1 MPPVVLW
8 SVVVLFPVFEIA
20 LARIKRANAQTSQ
33 LEDRG
38 SLRLLWIAITI
49 GVTLAVVVQW
59 VPSARLPGSA
69 QMYRLVGSAL
79 ILVGLALRLASVLT
93 LGRLF
98 TVNVAIHS
106 DHPVVEKGPYR
117 FVRHPSYS
125 GLLLAFIGLGVSF
138 QSWLS
143 ILVLLVPI
151 VLAVVNRV
159 ATEER
164 ALLSFLGPP
173 YTAYC
178 ARTKRF
184 IPWVV

>member
-1 MPPVVLW
+1 MSSVALW

-20 LARIKRANAQTSQ
+20 LARIKRANTKTSQ

-38 SLRLLWIAITI
+38 SLRLLWIAITT
-49 GVTLAVVVQW
+49 GVTLAVAAQW
-59 VPSARLPGSA
+59 VPFARLPGSV
-69 QMYRLVGSAL
+69 QLYRFVGSAL
-79 ILVGLALRLASVLT
+79 ILAGLTLRSVSILT

-125 GLLLAFIGLGVSF
+125 GLLLAFVGLGVF
-138 QSWLS
+138 FASWLS
-143 ILVLLVPI
+143 ILLLLVPI

-159 ATEER
+159 VKEER
-164 ALLSFLGPP
+164 ALLSFLGAP
-173 YTAYC
+173 YAAYC

-184 IPWVV
+184 VPWVI

>member
-1 MPPVVLW
+1 MKSVLLW
-8 SVVVLFPVFEIA
+8 SVVILFPVFEIT
-20 LARIKRANAQTSQ
+20 LARIKRANVETSQ
-33 LEDRG
+33 VEDRG
-38 SLRLLWIAITI
+38 SLRLLWIAITV
-49 GVTLAVVVQW
+49 GVVLAVAVQW
-59 VPSARLPGSA
+59 VPTARLPGSA
-69 QMYRLVGSAL
+69 ELYRLVGSVL
-79 ILVGLALRLASVLT
+79 ILAGLTLRLVSILT

-125 GLLLAFIGLGVSF
+125 GLLLAFIGLGISF

-151 VLAVVNRV
+151 VPAVANRV
-159 ATEER
+159 AKEER

-173 YTAYC
+173 YAAYC

-184 IPWVV
+184 VPWVV

>member
-1 MPPVVLW
+1 MTSALLW
-8 SVVVLFPVFEIA
+8 FAVILFPVFEIT
-20 LARIKRANAQTSQ
+20 LARIKRANAHTSQ

-38 SLRLLWIAITI
+38 SLRLLWVAITA
-49 GVTLAVVVQW
+49 GVVLAVAVQW
-59 VPSARLPGSA
+59 VPSARLQGSA
-69 QMYRLVGSAL
+69 EPYRFVGSGL
-79 ILVGLALRLASVLT
+79 ILAGLALRLVSILT

-106 DHPVVEKGPYR
+106 DHPVVERGPYR

-151 VLAVVNRV
+151 VPAVANRV
-159 ATEER
+159 PQ
-164 ALLSFLGPP
+164 LQPP
-173 YTAYC
+173 
-178 ARTKRF
+178 
-184 IPWVV
+184 

>member
-1 MPPVVLW
+1 MSPVVLW

-20 LARIKRANAQTSQ
+20 LARIKRADARTSQ

-38 SLRLLWIAITI
+38 SLRLLWIAITA
-49 GVTLAVVVQW
+49 GVVLAVAVQW
-59 VPSARLPGSA
+59 VPSARLPGPA
-69 QMYRLVGSAL
+69 GLYRLVGSAL
-79 ILVGLALRLASVLT
+79 ILAGLALRLVSILT

-98 TVNVAIHS
+98 TVNVAIHA

-125 GLLLAFIGLGVSF
+125 GLLLAFVGLGVSF

-143 ILVLLVPI
+143 VLVLLAPI
-151 VLAVVNRV
+151 VPAVANRV
-159 ATEER
+159 AKEER

-173 YTAYC
+173 YAAYC

-184 IPWVV
+184 VPGVV

>member
-38 SLRLLWIAITI
+38 SLRLLWIAITVGI
-49 GVTLAVVVQW
+49 ILAVAAQW

-69 QMYRLVGSAL
+69 ELYRLVGSGL
-79 ILVGLALRLASVLT
+79 ILAGLALRLVSILT

-143 ILVLLVPI
+143 ILVLLVPV

-173 YTAYC
+173 YMAFC